1 MITNPKAVFLTTES
15 VTDNSISDTD
25 AQNRLKEMVDET
37 LEMASKLHQ
46 D

>member
-1 MITNPKAVFLTTES
+1 LV
-15 VTDNSISDTD
+15 SDVD

-37 LEMASKLHQ
+37 LKLAFKVHQ

>member
-1 MITNPKAVFLTTES
+1 MFLTTEAI
-15 VTDNSISDTD
+15 TDNSISDVD

-37 LEMASKLHQ
+37 FEIASKLFQ